1 MKPPPFENTQ
11 IAIDKAGKIIR
22 YQDSLGDWLGL
33 REGEGKGQK
42 LRSLLLEREPGW
54 KDTLP
59 SRFHSREFTCFLP
72 LFSEGIATAS
82 GIQVNCVPYDDFSSV
97 VMSPSLSPHESLKK
111 AFVGDIPND
120 PRTFSAIFLR
130 LQKAEARL
138 ADYLVNFPGIFFTQ
152 RPDLS
157 FSYLSKGI
165 QNLFPNDH
173 EGFLRNGGLFLNFIF
188 EQDREYYLKRLNEH
202 SERPETFSFIYRI
215 KIPPIGQTI
224 YLMDIRTPSITAN
237 GKLLSYD
244 GVFLDVTRQSIA
256 EHRLSH
262 SVWREGL
269 ATLTNGLVH
278 DFSNLMAGIFSISE
292 LYHGMLEKDDPMAN
306 GMGQIK
312 KSAMQA
318 QKLVRRIIDLHR
330 ETATPRAV
338 HDLRLLLKDQMDLVG
353 IIIPR
358 SARVVTDFGSETLP
372 AYLEETGF
380 RQVILNLAINARD
393 AIGRTG
399 RLKISLRRV
408 KRGEKIMDGA
418 YGESRK
424 APALGAEIA
433 LKDDGE
439 GIPEELFDKILDPF
453 FTTKESDSGSGFGLY
468 NAKLYVEDHK
478 GLIGFRSIIGSGT
491 TFYIFL
497 PLIEDENASESS
509 RKRAA
514 RRATREFVKP
524 RKRKG

>member
-1 MKPPPFENTQ
+1 
-11 IAIDKAGKIIR
+11 
-22 YQDSLGDWLGL
+22 
-33 REGEGKGQK
+33 
-42 LRSLLLEREPGW
+42 
-54 KDTLP
+54 
-59 SRFHSREFTCFLP
+59 
-72 LFSEGIATAS
+72 
-82 GIQVNCVPYDDFSSV
+82 
-97 VMSPSLSPHESLKK
+97 
-111 AFVGDIPND
+111 
-120 PRTFSAIFLR
+120 
-130 LQKAEARL
+130 
-138 ADYLVNFPGIFFTQ
+138 
-152 RPDLS
+152 
-157 FSYLSKGI
+157 
-165 QNLFPNDH
+165 
-173 EGFLRNGGLFLNFIF
+173 
-188 EQDREYYLKRLNEH
+188 
-202 SERPETFSFIYRI
+202 
-215 KIPPIGQTI
+215 
-224 YLMDIRTPSITAN
+224 MDIRTPSITAN

>member
-1 MKPPPFENTQ
+1 
-11 IAIDKAGKIIR
+11 
-22 YQDSLGDWLGL
+22 
-33 REGEGKGQK
+33 
-42 LRSLLLEREPGW
+42 
-54 KDTLP
+54 
-59 SRFHSREFTCFLP
+59 
-72 LFSEGIATAS
+72 
-82 GIQVNCVPYDDFSSV
+82 
-97 VMSPSLSPHESLKK
+97 
-111 AFVGDIPND
+111 
-120 PRTFSAIFLR
+120 
-130 LQKAEARL
+130 
-138 ADYLVNFPGIFFTQ
+138 
-152 RPDLS
+152 
-157 FSYLSKGI
+157 
-165 QNLFPNDH
+165 
-173 EGFLRNGGLFLNFIF
+173 
-188 EQDREYYLKRLNEH
+188 
-202 SERPETFSFIYRI
+202 
-215 KIPPIGQTI
+215 
-224 YLMDIRTPSITAN
+224 
-237 GKLLSYD
+237 
-244 GVFLDVTRQSIA
+244 
-256 EHRLSH
+256 
-262 SVWREGL
+262 
-269 ATLTNGLVH
+269 
-278 DFSNLMAGIFSISE
+278 MAGIFSISE

-330 ETATPRAV
+330 ETSTPRAV

-418 YGESRK
+418 YRESRK
-424 APALGAEIA
+424 APVLGAEIA

-439 GIPEELFDKILDPF
+439 GIPEELFDKIMDPF
-453 FTTKESDSGSGFGLY
+453 FTTKDPDSGSGFGLY
-468 NAKLYVEDHK
+468 NAKLYVEDHN

>member
-1 MKPPPFENTQ
+1 
-11 IAIDKAGKIIR
+11 
-22 YQDSLGDWLGL
+22 
-33 REGEGKGQK
+33 
-42 LRSLLLEREPGW
+42 
-54 KDTLP
+54 
-59 SRFHSREFTCFLP
+59 
-72 LFSEGIATAS
+72 
-82 GIQVNCVPYDDFSSV
+82 
-97 VMSPSLSPHESLKK
+97 MSPSLSPHESLKK

-224 YLMDIRTPSITAN
+224 YLMDIRTPSITSN

-330 ETATPRAV
+330 ETSTPRAV

-418 YGESRK
+418 YRESRK
-424 APALGAEIA
+424 APVLGAEIA

-439 GIPEELFDKILDPF
+439 GIPEELFDKIMDPF